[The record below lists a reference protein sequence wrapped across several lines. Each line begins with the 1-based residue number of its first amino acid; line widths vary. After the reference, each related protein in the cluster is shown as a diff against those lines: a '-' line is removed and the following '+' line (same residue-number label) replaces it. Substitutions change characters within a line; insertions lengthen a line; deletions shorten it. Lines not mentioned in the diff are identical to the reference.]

1 MAEIL
6 VIDDQNTNR
15 KLAHELLTW
24 SGHAV
29 FGASSAEEA
38 LQSIRQHAPDL
49 ILMDIALPGM
59 DGLTLAKLLK
69 ADPSTKGIRIVAVT
83 AFAMRG
89 DEERMLAA
97 GCDGYLPKP
106 IDTRRFPSQV
116 AEFLLRKTD
125 SN

>member
-6 VIDDQNTNR
+6 VIDDQRANR
-15 KLAHELLTW
+15 KLAFELLKW

-29 FGASSAEEA
+29 SGASSAEEA
-38 LQSIRQHAPDL
+38 LQSIREHTPDL

-59 DGLTLAKLLK
+59 DGLTLTRLLK
-69 ADPSTKGIRIVAVT
+69 ADPATKEIRIVAVT

-97 GCDGYLPKP
+97 GCDGYLSKP

-116 AEFLLRKTD
+116 AEFLVPRDK